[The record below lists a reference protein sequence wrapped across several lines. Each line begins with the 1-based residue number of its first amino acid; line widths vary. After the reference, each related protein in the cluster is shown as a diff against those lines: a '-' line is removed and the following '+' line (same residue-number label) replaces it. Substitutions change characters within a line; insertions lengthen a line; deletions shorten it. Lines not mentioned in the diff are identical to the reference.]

1 MIRIRI
7 KPLNLLVSKRYISEI
22 KMDKNVRIE
31 SDTMGEVVVPSEAYY
46 GAQTQRSIENFP
58 IGIGKYTWDRSIIK
72 AMGVL
77 KKCAALANRDLK
89 QITPEIALLIIKA
102 ADEVIEGKHD
112 KQFPLVVFQ
121 TGSGTQVYKLH

>member
-1 MIRIRI
+1 M
-7 KPLNLLVSKRYISEI
+7 N
-22 KMDKNVRIE
+22 KNMRIE
-31 SDTMGEVVVPSEAYY
+31 SDTMGEIAVPSEAYY

-77 KKCAALANRDLK
+77 KKCGALANRDLK
-89 QITPEIALLIIKA
+89 QISPEIAVLIVKA

-121 TGSGTQVYKLH
+121 TGSGTQVKYILIILLLYSYEDKF